1 MNRVLKYLATPL
13 AVALF
18 SLPAAAQW
26 EVFDPTNFAENV
38 LQASR
43 ELQQIENQIQ
53 SLQNEATM
61 LTNMGKNLQA
71 LGLNELGP
79 ILSDLNQVQSIVNQ
93 PFGIGFDLG
102 TTQSAFSQYW
112 PATYAPATS
121 NITLQSDGL
130 TRWTDA
136 MQSFLQTLSIGA
148 QVVRNVENDGA
159 SLSALVGASQGAA
172 GNLEATQATN
182 QLLALSTKQQLQ
194 TQSLLAAQY
203 RAETLN
209 LANEQEAE
217 VQGKAEFANFA
228 GSGSAYTPQ

>member
-1 MNRVLKYLATPL
+1 MKRALKYLATPL
-13 AVALF
+13 TVALF
-18 SLPAAAQW
+18 SVPAVAQW
-26 EVFDPTNFAENV
+26 EVFDPSNFAENV
-38 LQASR
+38 LQVSR
-43 ELQQIENQIQ
+43 ELEQIQNQIQ
-53 SLQNEATM
+53 SLQNEAMM

-79 ILSDLNQVQSIVNQ
+79 ILSDLDQVRSIVNQ

-102 TTQSAFSQYW
+102 TTQAQFGQYW
-112 PATYAPATS
+112 PATYSAGTS
-121 NITLQSDGL
+121 NTMLQSDGL

-136 MQSFLQTLSIGA
+136 MQSFLQTLSVGA
-148 QVVRNVENDGA
+148 QVVRNVENDAA
-159 SLSALVGASQGAA
+159 SLSALVGASQSAA

-203 RAETLN
+203 RAEALN

-217 VQGKAEFANFA
+217 VQGRAEFANFA
-228 GSGSAYTPQ
+228 GSGTAYTPH

>member
-1 MNRVLKYLATPL
+1 MKRALKYLATPL
-13 AVALF
+13 TVALF
-18 SLPAAAQW
+18 SVPAVAQW

-43 ELQQIENQIQ
+43 ELEQIQNQIQ
-53 SLQNEATM
+53 SLQNEAMM

-79 ILSDLNQVQSIVNQ
+79 ILSDLDQVRSIVNQ
-93 PFGIGFDLG
+93 PIGISFDLG
-102 TTQSAFSQYW
+102 TTQAQFGQYW
-112 PATYAPATS
+112 PTTYSAGTT
-121 NITLQSDGL
+121 NTTLQADGL

-136 MQSFLQTLSIGA
+136 MQSFLQTLSVGA
-148 QVVRNVENDGA
+148 QVIRNVENDSA
-159 SLSALVGASQGAA
+159 SLSNLVGASQGAA

-203 RAETLN
+203 RAETLQ

-217 VQGKAEFANFA
+217 VQGRAEFANFA
-228 GSGSAYTPQ
+228 GSATAYTPQ

>member
-1 MNRVLKYLATPL
+1 MKRALIYLATPL
-13 AVALF
+13 TVALF
-18 SLPAAAQW
+18 SVPAVAQW

-53 SLQNEATM
+53 SLQNEAMM
-61 LTNMGKNLQA
+61 LSNMGKNLQA

-102 TTQSAFSQYW
+102 TTQTAFGQYW
-112 PATYAPATS
+112 PATYAPATP
-121 NITLQSDGL
+121 NIALQSDGL

-136 MQSFLQTLSIGA
+136 MQSFLQTLSVGA
-148 QVVRNVENDGA
+148 QVIRNVENDGA
-159 SLSALVGASQGAA
+159 SLSALVSASQGAS

-203 RAETLN
+203 RAQTLN

-228 GSGSAYTPQ
+228 GSSVAYTPQ

>member
-26 EVFDPTNFAENV
+26 EVFDPSNFTQNV

-43 ELQQIENQIQ
+43 ALHEIENQIQ
-53 SLQNEATM
+53 SLQNEAMM
-61 LTNMGKNLQA
+61 LANMGKNLQA

-79 ILSDLNQVQSIVNQ
+79 ILSDLDQVRSLISQ
-93 PFGIGFDLG
+93 PLGIDFDLG
-102 TTQSAFSQYW
+102 ATRAAFTQFW
-112 PATYAPATS
+112 PSTYAPDTS
-121 NITLQSDGL
+121 NSALQADGL
-130 TRWTDA
+130 TRWSHA
-136 MQSFLQTLSIGA
+136 MRAFLQTLSVGA
-148 QVVRNVENDGA
+148 QIVRNVQNDSA
-159 SLSALVGASQGAA
+159 SLSALVGASQSAG

-203 RAETLN
+203 RAEALN

-217 VQGKAEFANFA
+217 VQGRAEFTNFA
-228 GSGSAYTPQ
+228 GSANAYTPQ

>member
-1 MNRVLKYLATPL
+1 MKRALKYLATPL
-13 AVALF
+13 TVALF

-26 EVFDPTNFAENV
+26 EVFDPTNFTENV

-43 ELQQIENQIQ
+43 ELEQIQNQIQ

-61 LTNMGKNLQA
+61 LTNMDKNLQA

-79 ILSDLNQVQSIVNQ
+79 ILSDLDQVRSIVNQ
-93 PFGIGFDLG
+93 PLGIGFDVG
-102 TTQSAFSQYW
+102 TTQAAFGQYW
-112 PATYAPATS
+112 PATYASGTPNA
-121 NITLQSDGL
+121 TLQSDGL

-148 QVVRNVENDGA
+148 QVVRNVENDAA
-159 SLSALVGASQGAA
+159 SLSALVGASQGAS

-217 VQGKAEFANFA
+217 VRGRAEFTNFA
-228 GSGSAYTPQ
+228 GSGNAYTPQ

>member
-1 MNRVLKYLATPL
+1 MKRALKYLATPL
-13 AVALF
+13 TVALF
-18 SLPAAAQW
+18 SVPAVAQW

-43 ELQQIENQIQ
+43 ELEQIQNQIQ

-79 ILSDLNQVQSIVNQ
+79 ILSDLDHVRSIVNQ

-102 TTQSAFSQYW
+102 TTQAQFGKYW
-112 PATYAPATS
+112 PVSYSVGTS
-121 NITLQSDGL
+121 NGALQGDGL

-136 MQSFLQTLSIGA
+136 MQSFLQTLSVGA
-148 QVVRNVENDGA
+148 QVVRNVENDSA
-159 SLSALVGASQGAA
+159 SLSALIGASQGAT
-172 GNLEATQATN
+172 GNLEATQVTN

-203 RAETLN
+203 RAETLK

-217 VQGKAEFANFA
+217 VQGRAEFANFA
-228 GSGSAYTPQ
+228 GSGTAYTPQ

>member
-26 EVFDPTNFAENV
+26 EVFDPTNFSQNV
-38 LQASR
+38 LQTAR
-43 ELQQIENQIQ
+43 ALEQIDNQIQ
-53 SLQNEATM
+53 SLRNEAQM
-61 LTNMGKNLQA
+61 LTNMGKELQA

-79 ILSDLNQVQSIVNQ
+79 ILSDLDQVRSLINQ
-93 PFGIGFDLG
+93 PLGIDFDLG
-102 TTQSAFSQYW
+102 ATQAAFTQFW

-121 NITLQSDGL
+121 NSALQADGL
-130 TRWTDA
+130 TRWSHA
-136 MQSFLQTLSIGA
+136 MQAFLQTLSVGA
-148 QVVRNVENDGA
+148 QIVRNVQNDSA
-159 SLSALVGASQGAA
+159 SLSALVEASQGAG

-203 RAETLN
+203 RAEALN
-209 LANEQEAE
+209 LVNEQEAE
-217 VQGKAEFANFA
+217 VQGRAEFKNFA
-228 GSGSAYTPQ
+228 GSANAYTPQ

>member
-1 MNRVLKYLATPL
+1 MKRALKYLATPL
-13 AVALF
+13 TVALF
-18 SLPAAAQW
+18 SVPAIAQW
-26 EVFDPTNFAENV
+26 EVFDPSNFAENV

-43 ELQQIENQIQ
+43 DLQQIENQIQ
-53 SLQNEATM
+53 SLQNEAMM

-79 ILSDLNQVQSIVNQ
+79 ILSDLDQVRSIINQ

-102 TTQSAFSQYW
+102 TTQSAFGQYW
-112 PATYAPATS
+112 PVTYAAGTT
-121 NITLQSDGL
+121 NTALQSDGL

-136 MQSFLQTLSIGA
+136 MQSFLQTLSVGA
-148 QVVRNVENDGA
+148 QVVHNVENDAA

-203 RAETLN
+203 RAEALN

-217 VQGKAEFANFA
+217 VQGRAEFANFA
-228 GSGSAYTPQ
+228 GSGTAYTPH

>member
-1 MNRVLKYLATPL
+1 MNRALKYLATPL
-13 AVALF
+13 TVALF
-18 SLPAAAQW
+18 SVPAVAQW
-26 EVFDPTNFAENV
+26 EVFDPTNFTENV

-43 ELQQIENQIQ
+43 EFQQIENQIQ

-79 ILSDLNQVQSIVNQ
+79 ILSDLNRVQSIINQ

-102 TTQSAFSQYW
+102 TTQTMFGQYW
-112 PATYAPATS
+112 PATYTIGTPNA
-121 NITLQSDGL
+121 TLQADGL

-136 MQSFLQTLSIGA
+136 MQSFLQTLSVGA
-148 QVVRNVENDGA
+148 QVIRNVENDST

-182 QLLALSTKQQLQ
+182 QLLALSAKQQLQ

-203 RAETLN
+203 RAEALN
-209 LANEQEAE
+209 FANEQEAE
-217 VQGKAEFANFA
+217 VQGRAEFVNFA
-228 GSGSAYTPQ
+228 GSGNAYTPQ

>member
-1 MNRVLKYLATPL
+1 MKRVLKYLATPL
-13 AVALF
+13 TVALF
-18 SLPAAAQW
+18 SVPAAAQW
-26 EVFDPTNFAENV
+26 EVFDPSNFAENV

-43 ELQQIENQIQ
+43 DLQQIENQIQ
-53 SLQNEATM
+53 SLQNEAMM

-79 ILSDLNQVQSIVNQ
+79 ILSDLDQVRSIVNQ
-93 PFGIGFDLG
+93 PFGVGFDLG
-102 TTQSAFSQYW
+102 TTQSAFGQYW
-112 PATYAPATS
+112 PATYATGTS
-121 NITLQSDGL
+121 NTALQSDGL

-148 QVVRNVENDGA
+148 QVVRNVENDAA

-203 RAETLN
+203 RAEALN

-217 VQGKAEFANFA
+217 VQGRAEFANFA
-228 GSGSAYTPQ
+228 GSGTAYTPH

>member
-1 MNRVLKYLATPL
+1 MNHALKCLATPL

-18 SLPAAAQW
+18 SVPAVAQW

-79 ILSDLNQVQSIVNQ
+79 ILSDLNQVQSIINQ

-102 TTQSAFSQYW
+102 TTQTSFGQYW
-112 PATYAPATS
+112 PATYAPATP
-121 NITLQSDGL
+121 NAALQSDGL

-148 QVVRNVENDGA
+148 QVIRNVQNDSA

-203 RAETLN
+203 RAETLK

-217 VQGKAEFANFA
+217 VQGRAEFANFT
-228 GSGSAYTPQ
+228 GSDTAYTPQ

>member
-1 MNRVLKYLATPL
+1 MKRALKYLATPL
-13 AVALF
+13 TVALF
-18 SLPAAAQW
+18 SVPAVAQW

-43 ELQQIENQIQ
+43 ELQQIQNQIQ

-79 ILSDLNQVQSIVNQ
+79 ILSDLNQVQSIVNR

-102 TTQSAFSQYW
+102 TTQAAFGQYW
-112 PATYAPATS
+112 PATYGVGTT
-121 NITLQSDGL
+121 NETLQSDGL

-148 QVVRNVENDGA
+148 QVIRNVENDGA
-159 SLSALVGASQGAA
+159 SLSALVGASQGAS

-203 RAETLN
+203 RAEALN

-217 VQGKAEFANFA
+217 VQGRAEFANFA
-228 GSGSAYTPQ
+228 GSATAYTPQ

>member
-1 MNRVLKYLATPL
+1 MKRPLKYLATPL
-13 AVALF
+13 TVALF
-18 SLPAAAQW
+18 SVPAVAQW

-43 ELQQIENQIQ
+43 ELEQIQNQIQ
-53 SLQNEATM
+53 SLQNEAMM

-79 ILSDLNQVQSIVNQ
+79 ILSDLDQVRSIVNQ

-102 TTQSAFSQYW
+102 ATQAQFGQYW

-121 NITLQSDGL
+121 NAALQSDGL

-136 MQSFLQTLSIGA
+136 MQSFLQTLSVGA
-148 QVVRNVENDGA
+148 QVIRNVENDGA
-159 SLSALVGASQGAA
+159 SLSALVGASQGAS

-228 GSGSAYTPQ
+228 GSSIAYTPQ

>member
-1 MNRVLKYLATPL
+1 MKPALKYLATPL
-13 AVALF
+13 TVALF
-18 SLPAAAQW
+18 SVPAVAQW
-26 EVFDPTNFAENV
+26 EVFDPSNFAENV

-53 SLQNEATM
+53 SLQNEAMM

-79 ILSDLNQVQSIVNQ
+79 ILSDLDQVRSIVNQ
-93 PFGIGFDLG
+93 PFGIGFDLP
-102 TTQSAFSQYW
+102 TTQTAFGQYW
-112 PATYAPATS
+112 PAIYAAGTPNTA
-121 NITLQSDGL
+121 LQSDGL

-136 MQSFLQTLSIGA
+136 MQSFLQTLSVGA
-148 QVVRNVENDGA
+148 QVVRNVENDAA
-159 SLSALVGASQGAA
+159 SLSSLVGASQGAA

-203 RAETLN
+203 RAEALN

-217 VQGKAEFANFA
+217 VQGRAEFVNFA
-228 GSGSAYTPQ
+228 GSGNAYTPH

>member
-1 MNRVLKYLATPL
+1 MKRALKYLATPL
-13 AVALF
+13 TVSLF
-18 SLPAAAQW
+18 SVPALAQW
-26 EVFDPTNFAENV
+26 EVFDPSNFAENV

-43 ELQQIENQIQ
+43 ELQQIQNQIQ
-53 SLQNEATM
+53 SLQNEAVM
-61 LTNMGKNLQA
+61 LANMGKNLQA

-79 ILSDLNQVQSIVNQ
+79 ILSDLDQVQSIVNR
-93 PFGIGFDLG
+93 PFGIGFDLP
-102 TTQSAFSQYW
+102 TTQTAFGQYW
-112 PATYAPATS
+112 PSTYAAGTPNTA
-121 NITLQSDGL
+121 LQSDGL
-130 TRWTDA
+130 TRWSDA
-136 MQSFLQTLSIGA
+136 MQSLLQTLSIGA
-148 QVVRNVENDGA
+148 QIVRNVENDAA

-217 VQGKAEFANFA
+217 VQGRAEFANFA
-228 GSGSAYTPQ
+228 GSGTAYTPH

>member
-1 MNRVLKYLATPL
+1 MKRVLKYFATPL
-13 AVALF
+13 TVALF
-18 SLPAAAQW
+18 SVPAVAQW

-93 PFGIGFDLG
+93 PFGIRFDLG
-102 TTQSAFSQYW
+102 ATQAQFGQYW
-112 PATYAPATS
+112 PATYSTGTS
-121 NITLQSDGL
+121 NATLQADSL

-148 QVVRNVENDGA
+148 QVVRNVENDSA

-203 RAETLN
+203 RAETLK

-217 VQGKAEFANFA
+217 VQGRAEFANFV
-228 GSGSAYTPQ
+228 GNGNAYSPQ

>member
-1 MNRVLKYLATPL
+1 MIRALKYLATPL
-13 AVALF
+13 TVALF
-18 SLPAAAQW
+18 SLPAAAQL
-26 EVFDPTNFAENV
+26 EVFDPTNFVENV

-53 SLQNEATM
+53 SLQNQAMM

-102 TTQSAFSQYW
+102 TTQLAFSQYW
-112 PATYAPATS
+112 PATYAPSTS
-121 NITLQSDGL
+121 NAALQSDGL
-130 TRWTDA
+130 TRWSDA
-136 MQSFLQTLSIGA
+136 MQSFLQTLSVGA
-148 QVVRNVENDGA
+148 QVIRNVENDSA

>member
-1 MNRVLKYLATPL
+1 MKRALKYLATPL
-13 AVALF
+13 TVALF
-18 SLPAAAQW
+18 SVPAVAQW

-79 ILSDLNQVQSIVNQ
+79 ILSDLDQVRSIVNQ
-93 PFGIGFDLG
+93 PFGMSFDLG
-102 TTQSAFSQYW
+102 ATQGQFGQHW
-112 PATYAPATS
+112 PATYAMGTS
-121 NITLQSDGL
+121 NTALQSDGF

-136 MQSFLQTLSIGA
+136 MQSFLQTLSVGA

-159 SLSALVGASQGAA
+159 SLSALVGASQGAS

-203 RAETLN
+203 RAETLK

-217 VQGKAEFANFA
+217 VQGRAEFANFA
-228 GSGSAYTPQ
+228 GSSTAYTPQ

>member
-1 MNRVLKYLATPL
+1 MNRVCKYLATPL
-13 AVALF
+13 TVALF
-18 SLPAAAQW
+18 SVPATAQW
-26 EVFDPTNFAENV
+26 EVFDPSNFAENV

-53 SLQNEATM
+53 SLQNEAMM
-61 LTNMGKNLQA
+61 LTNMGKNLRA

-79 ILSDLNQVQSIVNQ
+79 ILSDLDQVRSIVNQ

-102 TTQSAFSQYW
+102 TTQTQFGQYW
-112 PATYAPATS
+112 PATYAIGTPNAA
-121 NITLQSDGL
+121 LQSDGL
-130 TRWTDA
+130 TRWTDT
-136 MQSFLQTLSIGA
+136 MHSFLQTLSVGA
-148 QVVRNVENDGA
+148 QVVHNVENDAA

-203 RAETLN
+203 RAEALN

-217 VQGKAEFANFA
+217 VEGRAEFANFA
-228 GSGSAYTPQ
+228 GSGTAYTPH

>member
-1 MNRVLKYLATPL
+1 MKRALKYVATPL
-13 AVALF
+13 TVALF
-18 SLPAAAQW
+18 SVPAVAQW

-53 SLQNEATM
+53 SLQNEAMM

-79 ILSDLNQVQSIVNQ
+79 ILSDLNQVQSIVSQ

-102 TTQSAFSQYW
+102 TTQTAFGQYW
-112 PATYAPATS
+112 PATYAIGTTNAV
-121 NITLQSDGL
+121 LESDGL

-148 QVVRNVENDGA
+148 QVIRNVENDST

-203 RAETLN
+203 RAETLK

-217 VQGKAEFANFA
+217 VEGKAEFANFA